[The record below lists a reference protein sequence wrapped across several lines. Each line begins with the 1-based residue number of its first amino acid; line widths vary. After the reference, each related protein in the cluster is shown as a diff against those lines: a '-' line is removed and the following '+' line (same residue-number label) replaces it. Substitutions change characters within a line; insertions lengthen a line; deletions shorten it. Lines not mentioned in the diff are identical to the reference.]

1 MTRRLLLSL
10 FLAMLL
16 IMIVSIMLT
25 VSATSKILTGRQEAL
40 LREVVDIVT
49 NGYQVGGE
57 EFVNRIKT
65 SSYRITV
72 ISPTGKILSDDLEDL
87 WYLITDQK
95 TLDRFLS
102 DIIELDTIISVH
114 TPFLFGELILAGR
127 SLPDDTI
134 IVASTTVKTFGDT
147 IIEMKAQIMLI
158 LLLSLLLSA
167 ILARALTSFIVKPLN
182 RLDLEAPDIT
192 KEYKEI
198 QPLLKKIQDQKKDIA
213 EQEEELRQGQRE
225 FNTVSESLKEGLFL
239 VGQDE
244 SIIFINKAAKRIL
257 SLKGDMNGRS
267 YKDVLPESISKTIED
282 TAENSRSKSIYQK
295 NNMTYNAEA
304 TSIKENGVKV
314 GTSVLIYDIT
324 SALNAESQRREFTAN
339 VSHELKTPLHII
351 AGSAEL
357 LRSGIVKEEDKLK
370 FIDQIYN
377 ESQRMKSLVED
388 IMKLSKLEEGKQEIK
403 KSAVNAYELALT
415 VKENLMHLAD
425 ESEIK
430 LAIAGEKDID
440 IYVNASMIYGAIYN
454 LVDNAIK
461 YSYKGGR
468 VLIRVSSDNDK
479 CFISIEDEGVGIP
492 DECHERIFERFYRV
506 DKSRSKEVGGTGL
519 GLAIVKHSCIV
530 NGGEVTLTSGENKG
544 SIFTLIFPKCKD
556 GTEQ

>member
-10 FLAMLL
+10 SLAMLL

-57 EFVNRIKT
+57 EFVNRINT

-95 TLDRFLS
+95 TLDRFLH

-114 TPFLFGELILAGR
+114 TQFIFGELILAGR

-134 IVASTTVKTFGDT
+134 IVASTTMKTFGDT
-147 IIEMKAQIMLI
+147 IVEMKMQIMLI
-158 LLLSLLLSA
+158 LLLSLILSA

-182 RLDLEAPDIT
+182 KVDLEDPDIT
-192 KEYKEI
+192 NEYKEI
-198 QPLLKKIQDQKKDIA
+198 QPLLRKIQDQKRDIA

-239 VGQDE
+239 VGQDD
-244 SIIFINKAAKRIL
+244 SIMFINKAAKKIL
-257 SLKGDMNGRS
+257 SLKGDISGKS
-267 YKDVLPESISKTIED
+267 YKEVLPESISRTIEE
-282 TAENSRSKSIYQK
+282 TANNSRSKCIYQRS
-295 NNMTYNAEA
+295 NMTYNAEA
-304 TSIKENGVKV
+304 TSIKEDGVRV

-324 SALNAESQRREFTAN
+324 SVLNAEAQRREFTAN

-388 IMKLSKLEEGKQEIK
+388 IMKISKLEEGKQEIK
-403 KSAVNAYELALT
+403 KSAVNAYELALS

-425 ESEIK
+425 EGSIELDIT
-430 LAIAGEKDID
+430 GDRNID
-440 IYVNASMIYGAIYN
+440 IFVNASMIYGAIYN

-461 YSYKGGR
+461 YSNKGGK
-468 VLIRVSSDNDK
+468 VLIRVSSDEAK
-479 CFISIEDEGVGIP
+479 CYIDVEDEGVGIP
-492 DECHERIFERFYRV
+492 EECHERIFERFYRV

-519 GLAIVKHSCIV
+519 GLAIVKHSCIA
-530 NGGEVTLTSGENKG
+530 NGGEVTLTSRENKG
-544 SIFTLIFPKCKD
+544 SKFTMTFPKHK
-556 GTEQ
+556 EE